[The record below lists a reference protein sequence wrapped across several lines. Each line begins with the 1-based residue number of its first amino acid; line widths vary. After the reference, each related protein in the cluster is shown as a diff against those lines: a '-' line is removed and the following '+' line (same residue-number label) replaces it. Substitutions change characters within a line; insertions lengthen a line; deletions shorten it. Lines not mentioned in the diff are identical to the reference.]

1 MNAHRIN
8 NGEYPVINEKEKD
21 FFFMKRYDVND
32 VINTIIGLVTTRLPK
47 YMNCDGLRDI
57 QILTPMRKSPLG
69 IVNLNNVLQNVLNPK
84 NQNRREKAFRNL
96 VFREGDKVMQ
106 IKNNYNMT
114 WRIVV
119 NGKQQDEGVGVFNGD
134 EGIINYID
142 NANEYIEVIYDD
154 NKVVHYDY
162 TQLDELELSYAVTIH
177 KSQGSEYRVVVIP
190 VHSGPEML
198 LNRNLL
204 YTAVTRAKELAVIVG
219 VPETMYKMVD
229 NNREIDRFTG
239 LKQKLIEFAEV

>member
-1 MNAHRIN
+1 M
-8 NGEYPVINEKEKD
+8 
-21 FFFMKRYDVND
+21 
-32 VINTIIGLVTTRLPK
+32 
-47 YMNCDGLRDI
+47 
-57 QILTPMRKSPLG
+57 G

-114 WRIVV
+114 WKIIE
-119 NGKQQDEGVGVFNGD
+119 NGRQQDEGVGVFNGD

-219 VPETMYKMVD
+219 IPETMYKMVD